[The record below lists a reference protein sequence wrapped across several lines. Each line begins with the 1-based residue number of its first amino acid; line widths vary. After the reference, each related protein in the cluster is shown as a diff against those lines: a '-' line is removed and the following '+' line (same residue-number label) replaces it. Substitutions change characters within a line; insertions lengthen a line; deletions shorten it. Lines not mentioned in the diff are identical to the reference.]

1 MAKAHP
7 TSQARRCKLS
17 SVLLL
22 IAAMTARERFV
33 TKRAN
38 LRTSTSARLRS
49 DSAYARVWSS
59 KRRNGSDYSVCWC
72 RTKNRQQEGRT
83 FPKKKRKDSS
93 SESRRVQD
101 ISRPLAIRIRF

>member
-7 TSQARRCKLS
+7 ISQARRCKLS

-22 IAAMTARERFV
+22 IAAMTVRERFV

-49 DSAYARVWSS
+49 DSVYASTHVCGVPSDGMDPTTRGAGVRPEVACLQKHGPADKRASRHFRPPSS
-59 KRRNGSDYSVCWC
+59 VRD
-72 RTKNRQQEGRT
+72 E
-83 FPKKKRKDSS
+83 
-93 SESRRVQD
+93 
-101 ISRPLAIRIRF
+101 